1 MTKKLK
7 DIYSQSL
14 IYVDEINVSKRD
26 IEYLIKETFS
36 LTNVDFILKQDKSF
50 DDALF
55 VDRLEELKKGK
66 PVEYI
71 LGYASFC
78 LLKFKVDE
86 NTLIPRSETEDLVYR
101 TIEFVKKMG
110 LRKPRILDIG
120 SGSGC
125 ISITLNKM
133 LIDSIV
139 ESVDISSKALEVAK
153 ENNVLNNT
161 NVEFYLSDCFEKV
174 NGTFDVIISNPPY
187 IDRNS
192 YVQESVL
199 KYEPHTA
206 LFADDNGLAIY
217 KRIIEKLL
225 SYVNRPSIVA
235 FEISPD
241 LVDRLEMLIKEHLGE
256 CEYSFEK
263 DLNGF
268 DRFLFISLK

>member
-36 LTNVDFILKQDKSF
+36 LTNVDFILKQDESF

-139 ESVDISSKALEVAK
+139 ESVDISSKALVVAK

-161 NVEFYLSDCFEKV
+161 NVEFYQSDCFEKV

-225 SYVNRPSIVA
+225 SYINRPSIVA

>member
-36 LTNVDFILKQDKSF
+36 LTNVDFILKQDESF

-161 NVEFYLSDCFEKV
+161 NVEFYQSDCFEKV
-174 NGTFDVIISNPPY
+174 YGTFDVIISNPPY

-225 SYVNRPSIVA
+225 SYINRPSIVA

>member
-161 NVEFYLSDCFEKV
+161 NVEFYQSDCFEKV

-225 SYVNRPSIVA
+225 SYINRPSIVA

>member
-36 LTNVDFILKQDKSF
+36 LTNVDFILKQDESF

-110 LRKPRILDIG
+110 LRKPRVLDIG

>member
-36 LTNVDFILKQDKSF
+36 LTNVDFILKQDESF

-161 NVEFYLSDCFEKV
+161 NVEFYQSDCFEKV

-206 LFADDNGLAIY
+206 LFSDDNGLAIY

-225 SYVNRPSIVA
+225 SYINRPSIVA

>member
-36 LTNVDFILKQDKSF
+36 LTNVDFILKQDESF

>member
-36 LTNVDFILKQDKSF
+36 LTNVDFILKQDESF

-161 NVEFYLSDCFEKV
+161 NVEFYQSDCFEKV

-225 SYVNRPSIVA
+225 SYINRPSIVA

-256 CEYSFEK
+256 CEHSFEK

>member
-36 LTNVDFILKQDKSF
+36 LTDVDFILKQDESF

-161 NVEFYLSDCFEKV
+161 NVEFYQSDCFEKV

>member
-36 LTNVDFILKQDKSF
+36 LTNVDFILKQDESF

-225 SYVNRPSIVA
+225 SYINRPSIVA

-256 CEYSFEK
+256 CEHSFEK

>member
-36 LTNVDFILKQDKSF
+36 LTNVDFILKQDESF

-133 LIDSIV
+133 LIDSFV

-161 NVEFYLSDCFEKV
+161 NVEFYQSDCFEKV

-256 CEYSFEK
+256 CEHSFEK

>member
-36 LTNVDFILKQDKSF
+36 LTNVDFILKQDESF

-161 NVEFYLSDCFEKV
+161 NVEFYLSDCLEKV

-225 SYVNRPSIVA
+225 SYINRPSIVA

>member
-14 IYVDEINVSKRD
+14 IYVEKINVSKRD

-161 NVEFYLSDCFEKV
+161 NVEFYQSDCFEKV

>member
-1 MTKKLK
+1 M
-7 DIYSQSL
+7 
-14 IYVDEINVSKRD
+14 
-26 IEYLIKETFS
+26 
-36 LTNVDFILKQDKSF
+36 
-50 DDALF
+50 
-55 VDRLEELKKGK
+55 
-66 PVEYI
+66 
-71 LGYASFC
+71 GYASFC

-225 SYVNRPSIVA
+225 SYINRPSIVA

-256 CEYSFEK
+256 CEHSFEK

>member
-36 LTNVDFILKQDKSF
+36 LTNVDFILKQDESF

-55 VDRLEELKKGK
+55 VDRLEELKKGN

-225 SYVNRPSIVA
+225 SYINRPSIVA

>member
-161 NVEFYLSDCFEKV
+161 NVEFYQSDCFEKV

-235 FEISPD
+235 LEISPD

-268 DRFLFISLK
+268 DRFLFLSLK

>member
-26 IEYLIKETFS
+26 IKYLIKETFS
-36 LTNVDFILKQDKSF
+36 LTNVDFILKQDESF

-161 NVEFYLSDCFEKV
+161 NVEFYQSDCFEKV

>member
-225 SYVNRPSIVA
+225 SYINRPSIVA

>member
-36 LTNVDFILKQDKSF
+36 LTNVDFILKQDESF

-225 SYVNRPSIVA
+225 SYINRPSIVA

>member
-36 LTNVDFILKQDKSF
+36 LTNVDFILKQDESF

-256 CEYSFEK
+256 CEHSFEK

>member
-36 LTNVDFILKQDKSF
+36 LTNVDFILKQDESF

-153 ENNVLNNT
+153 ENNVLNDT

-174 NGTFDVIISNPPY
+174 NATFDVIISNPPY

>member
-36 LTNVDFILKQDKSF
+36 LTNVDFILKQDESF

-161 NVEFYLSDCFEKV
+161 NVEFYQSDCFEKV

-225 SYVNRPSIVA
+225 SYINRPSIVA

>member
-7 DIYSQSL
+7 EIYSQSL
-14 IYVDEINVSKRD
+14 IYVDEINVSKMD

-36 LTNVDFILKQDKSF
+36 LTNVDFILKQDEIF
-50 DDALF
+50 DDALINK
-55 VDRLEELKKGK
+55 RIEELREGK

-78 LLKFKVDE
+78 LMNFKVNE

-101 TIEFVKKMG
+101 VLDLIDNLKIEN
-110 LRKPRILDIG
+110 PRILDIG

-125 ISITLNKM
+125 IPITLNKK
-133 LIDSIV
+133 IKGSIV

-153 ENNVLNNT
+153 INNELNDT
-161 NVEFYLSDCFEKV
+161 FVKFYLSDCFENV
-174 NGTFDVIISNPPY
+174 EGTFDIIISNPPY
-187 IDRNS
+187 IDRDT

-199 KYEPHTA
+199 KYEPHSA
-206 LFADDNGLAIY
+206 LFADNKGLAIY
-217 KRIIEKLL
+217 EKIIKELS
-225 SYVNRPSIVA
+225 SYVKKHSLVA

-241 LVDRLEMLIKEHLGE
+241 LVSRLEALIKKHLSD
-256 CEYSFEK
+256 CSYYFEK

-268 DRFLFISLK
+268 ERFLFIIFK

>member
-161 NVEFYLSDCFEKV
+161 NVEFYQSDCFEKV

>member
-36 LTNVDFILKQDKSF
+36 LTNVDFILKQDESF

-161 NVEFYLSDCFEKV
+161 NVEFYHSDCFEKV

-225 SYVNRPSIVA
+225 SYINRPSIVA

-256 CEYSFEK
+256 CEHSFEK

>member
-36 LTNVDFILKQDKSF
+36 LTNVDFILKQDESF

-161 NVEFYLSDCFEKV
+161 NVEFYQSDCFEKV